1 MLNFSEGGK
10 YLRTRDNRRVRIY
23 ATDGGGFY
31 SIHGAVASGNSYW
44 EPMTWTENG
53 VWREQSNLHRNDL
66 VPYAPTEQWLIEC
79 PAGQTPIVFVPTGEV
94 RRVIYR
100 EWFLTSDGQSLLCQ
114 NIGTGGAFPILNP
127 VTPRRAP

>member
-1 MLNFSEGGK
+1 VLNFSEGGK

-53 VWREQSNLHRNDL
+53 VWRAQSNLHRNDL
-66 VPYAPTEQWLIEC
+66 VPYAPTVTWLVEC
-79 PAGQTPIVFVPTGEV
+79 PEGVEPIVLLPHSEHVSFSITPTNVSGSGCTAGPFVSCVGCKTV
-94 RRVIYR
+94 
-100 EWFLTSDGQSLLCQ
+100 Q
-114 NIGTGGAFPILNP
+114 
-127 VTPRRAP
+127 PRKAT